1 MRWITGIIHPRVPV
15 FYRENEGIFAMTGA
29 DDTGEERQT
38 ITILLFTNNPES
50 GCIPSREPGVSCP
63 VPVHVIL
70 RHPVPETVGRIDRQA
85 AEAVVVL
92 SEGDARE
99 GLPLL
104 RTLRGSGDSIPFLLA
119 AVRGDPLVAHEALL
133 QGGDYRILP
142 GATGYCWEDL
152 CLLATAAVETRRA
165 HESLAM
171 LNRKLALVGSV
182 TRHDVLNQLTAIT
195 GYTELL
201 GMMIQDEKLLS
212 YLGKSRSAIDKIRRQ
227 FQFAKDYQNIGVGAP
242 RWQMVA
248 RVVSRMNDDFDLA
261 DVNVLVTTGA
271 TTLYADPLF
280 EKVIYN
286 LFDNALRHG
295 GKVTRIA
302 VSFHEDPEGGVL
314 TVEDD
319 GVGIPAG
326 EKEKIFERGYGK
338 NTGWGLFL
346 VREILAITGM
356 TIAETG
362 TPGKGARFEIR
373 IPPGTYASGGI
384 EPETPA

>member
-1 MRWITGIIHPRVPV
+1 
-15 FYRENEGIFAMTGA
+15 MTGA
-29 DDTGEERQT
+29 DEKGGQQET
-38 ITILLFTNNPES
+38 ITILLLTNTPES
-50 GCIPSREPGVSCP
+50 GCVPSGEPGSSCP
-63 VPVHVIL
+63 VPVRMIL
-70 RHPVPETVGRIDRQA
+70 RHPVPDTLDRLDRQE
-85 AEAVVVL
+85 AEVVVVL

-104 RTLRGSGDSIPFLLA
+104 RTLRESGDFIPVLLA

-142 GATGYCWEDL
+142 GATGHCSEDICIL
-152 CLLATAAVETRRA
+152 AATAAETKRA

-201 GMMIQDEKLLS
+201 GMMIQDQKLLS
-212 YLGKSRSAIDKIRRQ
+212 YLEKERSAIEKIRRQ
-227 FQFAKDYQNIGVGAP
+227 FQFAKDYQNLGVGSP

-248 RVVSRMNDDFDLA
+248 QVVSRMNDDLDLG
-261 DVNVLVTTGA
+261 DVKTQVTTGV
-271 TTLYADPLF
+271 TSVYADPLF

-286 LFDNALRHG
+286 LFDNTLRHG
-295 GKVTRIA
+295 GKVTRIT
-302 VSFHEDPEGGVL
+302 VSFREDPEGGVL
-314 TVEDD
+314 VVEDD
-319 GVGIPAG
+319 GVGISPG

-362 TPGKGARFEIR
+362 VQGKGARFEIR
-373 IPPGTYASGGI
+373 IPPGKYASESLGQK
-384 EPETPA
+384 TPA